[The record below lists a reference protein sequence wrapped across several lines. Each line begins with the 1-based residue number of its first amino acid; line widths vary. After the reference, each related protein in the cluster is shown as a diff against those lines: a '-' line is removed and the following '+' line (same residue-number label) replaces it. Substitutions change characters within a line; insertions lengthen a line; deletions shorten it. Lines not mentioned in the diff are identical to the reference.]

1 MKSDPALLFP
11 GALRHRLTF
20 LVRSVT
26 VRSGKTAE
34 AWNPAFSVWGS
45 AEPLTGREFYQAAA
59 VNREQEVRFTVRY
72 RAEITPDMRIALRGE
87 VYEITAIA
95 NPGMR
100 NVKLEIIGKAVN
112 GGVHNGGNPA

>member
-1 MKSDPALLFP
+1 MRGDPALLFS

-20 LVRSVT
+20 LARTVT
-26 VRSGKTAE
+26 VRSGKTLE
-34 AWNPAFSVWGS
+34 AWTPAFSVWGS

-59 VNREQEVRFTVRY
+59 VNREHEVRFTVRY
-72 RAEITPDMRIALRGE
+72 RAGITPDMRVALNDE
-87 VYEITAIA
+87 TYEITAIA

-112 GGVHNGGNPA
+112 GGAQNVGDRT